1 MRKLKVSGI
10 PMSIYGSLCP
20 NLKKEGDPTR
30 RIPVATIRLPRIR
43 HVRAIIAAV
52 AGTAALAPLTAV
64 APAGAEE
71 YPDPAQADADASIAR
86 AVSNVDAQQREVDQ
100 LRQLL
105 DQAEEQAAAATDRIA
120 ELSADPEVADDAAE
134 LDQAY
139 AEKRAAETALVEH
152 RRNLAQREAQMNAT
166 RNFAEASF
174 AHQQQAREVTHQG
187 DLPSAQNQDNNLD
200 FRVDADALAD
210 DSVKSQSLNKD
221 KVQDFTDEIVPDEA
235 PLPEAANDG
244 AAVEGQAHSTTPK
257 AEFGTA
263 LNQGATPS
271 FNTVDYG
278 TGSSAS
284 DVMDIAG
291 ELAAAVDQDDVRAL
305 MAGSADLLGIG
316 SPDTAPSASTDPS
329 AFGQGSGTP
338 SSAAPGNSS
347 QIEAVIARAESV
359 VGTPYVW
366 GGGDNNG
373 PTGGLRDGGIADSFG
388 DYARTGF
395 DCSGLTKYAFA
406 AAGLDLP
413 HYSGAQYQMGNKV
426 SRDNMQRGDLI
437 FYGAGGSQHVAIYLG
452 NDQMIEAPQSGQN
465 VQVSPVRWAGA
476 TPDVVRL
483 L

>member
-1 MRKLKVSGI
+1 M
-10 PMSIYGSLCP
+10 
-20 NLKKEGDPTR
+20 
-30 RIPVATIRLPRIR
+30 ATIRLPRIR
-43 HVRAIIAAV
+43 HVRATIAAV
-52 AGTAALAPLTAV
+52 IGVAALSPLTSI
-64 APAGAEE
+64 APAGADELL
-71 YPDPAQADADASIAR
+71 DPAQAGAVEEVPSTDADDSIAR
-86 AVSNVDAQQREVDQ
+86 AVSNVDAQQRDVDQ

-105 DQAEEQAAAATDRIA
+105 DQAEEQAAAATERIA
-120 ELSADPEVADDAAE
+120 QLSADPAVADDAAE

-139 AEKRAAETALVEH
+139 AEKRAAESAMVEH

-174 AHQQQAREVTHQG
+174 AHQQQAVEVTQQG
-187 DLPSAQNQDNNLD
+187 DLPKAQNQDKNLD
-200 FRVDADALAD
+200 FRVGADALSGD
-210 DSVKSQSLNKD
+210 PVKSQGLNKE
-221 KVQDFTDEIVPDEA
+221 KSQNFTDEIVPDETA
-235 PLPEAANDG
+235 LPEVTHDDAV
-244 AAVEGQAHSTTPK
+244 VEGRADAATPK

-291 ELAAAVDQDDVRAL
+291 DLAAAVDQDDMRAL
-305 MAGSADLLGIG
+305 MDGSADLLGIG
-316 SPDTAPSASTDPS
+316 SPNTAPSASTDPS
-329 AFGQGSGTP
+329 ATGQGPGAP
-338 SSAAPGNSS
+338 SNPAPGNSS

-359 VGTPYVW
+359 IGTPYVW

-388 DYARTGF
+388 DYGRSGF

-426 SRDNMQRGDLI
+426 SRDNLQRGDLI

-476 TPDVVRL
+476 TPEVVRL

>member
-1 MRKLKVSGI
+1 M
-10 PMSIYGSLCP
+10 
-20 NLKKEGDPTR
+20 
-30 RIPVATIRLPRIR
+30 ATIRLPRIR
-43 HVRAIIAAV
+43 HVRATIAAV
-52 AGTAALAPLTAV
+52 IGVAALSPLTSI
-64 APAGAEE
+64 APAGADELL
-71 YPDPAQADADASIAR
+71 DPAQAGAVEEVPSTDADDSIAR
-86 AVSNVDAQQREVDQ
+86 AVSNVDAQQRDVDQ

-105 DQAEEQAAAATDRIA
+105 DQAEEQAAAATERIA
-120 ELSADPEVADDAAE
+120 QLSADPAVADDAAE

-139 AEKRAAETALVEH
+139 AEKRAAESAMVEH

-174 AHQQQAREVTHQG
+174 AHQQQAVEVTQQG
-187 DLPSAQNQDNNLD
+187 DLPKVQNQDKNLD
-200 FRVDADALAD
+200 FRVGADALSGD
-210 DSVKSQSLNKD
+210 TVKPQGLNKD
-221 KVQDFTDEIVPDEA
+221 KAHNFTDEIVPDETA
-235 PLPEAANDG
+235 LPEVTHDDAV
-244 AAVEGQAHSTTPK
+244 VEGQADAATPK

-284 DVMDIAG
+284 DGMDIAG
-291 ELAAAVDQDDVRAL
+291 DLAAAVDQDDMRAL
-305 MAGSADLLGIG
+305 MDGSADLLGIG
-316 SPDTAPSASTDPS
+316 SPNTAPSASTDPS
-329 AFGQGSGTP
+329 ATGQGPGAP
-338 SSAAPGNSS
+338 SNPAPGNSS

-359 VGTPYVW
+359 IGTPYVW

-373 PTGGLRDGGIADSFG
+373 PTGGLRDGGIADSYG
-388 DYARTGF
+388 DYGRSGF

-426 SRDNMQRGDLI
+426 SRDNLQRGDLI

-476 TPDVVRL
+476 TPEVVRL

>member
-1 MRKLKVSGI
+1 
-10 PMSIYGSLCP
+10 
-20 NLKKEGDPTR
+20 
-30 RIPVATIRLPRIR
+30 VATIRLPRIR
-43 HVRAIIAAV
+43 HVRATIAAV
-52 AGTAALAPLTAV
+52 IGVAALSPLTSI
-64 APAGAEE
+64 APAGADER
-71 YPDPAQADADASIAR
+71 PDPAQAGAVEEVPSTDADDSIAR
-86 AVSNVDAQQREVDQ
+86 AVSNVDAQQRDVDQ

-105 DQAEEQAAAATDRIA
+105 DQAEEQAAAATERIA
-120 ELSADPEVADDAAE
+120 QLSADPAVADDAAE

-139 AEKRAAETALVEH
+139 AEKRAAESAMVEH

-174 AHQQQAREVTHQG
+174 AHQQQAVEVTQQG
-187 DLPSAQNQDNNLD
+187 DLPKVQNQDKNLD
-200 FRVDADALAD
+200 FRVGADAL
-210 DSVKSQSLNKD
+210 SGNPVKPQGLNKD
-221 KVQDFTDEIVPDEA
+221 EAQNFTDEIVPDETA
-235 PLPEAANDG
+235 LPEVTHDDAV
-244 AAVEGQAHSTTPK
+244 VEGQADAATPK

-291 ELAAAVDQDDVRAL
+291 DLAAAVDQDDMRAL
-305 MAGSADLLGIG
+305 MDGSADLLGIG
-316 SPDTAPSASTDPS
+316 SPNTAPSASTDPS
-329 AFGQGSGTP
+329 ATGQGPGAP
-338 SSAAPGNSS
+338 SNPAPGNSS

-359 VGTPYVW
+359 IGTPYVW

-388 DYARTGF
+388 DYGRSGF

-426 SRDNMQRGDLI
+426 SRDNLQRGDLI
-437 FYGAGGSQHVAIYLG
+437 FYGVGGSQHVAIYLG
-452 NDQMIEAPQSGQN
+452 NDKMIEAPQSGQN

-476 TPDVVRL
+476 TPEVVRL

>member
-1 MRKLKVSGI
+1 M
-10 PMSIYGSLCP
+10 
-20 NLKKEGDPTR
+20 
-30 RIPVATIRLPRIR
+30 ATIRLPRIR
-43 HVRAIIAAV
+43 HVRATIAAV
-52 AGTAALAPLTAV
+52 IGVAALSPLTSI
-64 APAGAEE
+64 APAGADELL
-71 YPDPAQADADASIAR
+71 DPAQAGAVEEVPSTDADDSIAR
-86 AVSNVDAQQREVDQ
+86 AVSNVDAQQRDVDQ

-105 DQAEEQAAAATDRIA
+105 DQAEEQAVAATERIA
-120 ELSADPEVADDAAE
+120 QLSADPAVADDAAE
-134 LDQAY
+134 FDQAY
-139 AEKRAAETALVEH
+139 AEKRAAESAMVEH

-174 AHQQQAREVTHQG
+174 AHQQQAVEVTQQG
-187 DLPSAQNQDNNLD
+187 DLPKVQNQDENLD
-200 FRVDADALAD
+200 FKVDADALSGD
-210 DSVKSQSLNKD
+210 PVKPQGLNKD
-221 KVQDFTDEIVPDEA
+221 KAQNFTDEIVPDETA
-235 PLPEAANDG
+235 LPEVTHDDAV
-244 AAVEGQAHSTTPK
+244 VEGRADAATPK

-291 ELAAAVDQDDVRAL
+291 DLAAAVDQDDMRAL
-305 MAGSADLLGIG
+305 MDGSADLLGIG
-316 SPDTAPSASTDPS
+316 SPNTAPSASTDPS
-329 AFGQGSGTP
+329 ATGQGPAAP
-338 SSAAPGNSS
+338 SNPAPGNSS

-359 VGTPYVW
+359 IGTPYVW

-388 DYARTGF
+388 DYGRSGF

-426 SRDNMQRGDLI
+426 SRDNLQRGDLI

-476 TPDVVRL
+476 TPEVVRL

>member
-1 MRKLKVSGI
+1 M
-10 PMSIYGSLCP
+10 
-20 NLKKEGDPTR
+20 
-30 RIPVATIRLPRIR
+30 ATIRLPRIR
-43 HVRAIIAAV
+43 HVRATIAAV
-52 AGTAALAPLTAV
+52 IGVAALSPLTSI
-64 APAGAEE
+64 APAGADERS
-71 YPDPAQADADASIAR
+71 DPAQAGAVVEVPSTDADDSIAR
-86 AVSNVDAQQREVDQ
+86 AVSNVDAQQRDVDQ

-105 DQAEEQAAAATDRIA
+105 DQAEEQAAAATERIA
-120 ELSADPEVADDAAE
+120 QLSADPAVADDAAE

-139 AEKRAAETALVEH
+139 AEKRAAESAMVEH

-174 AHQQQAREVTHQG
+174 AHQQQAVEVNQQG
-187 DLPSAQNQDNNLD
+187 DLPKVQNQDEDLD
-200 FRVDADALAD
+200 FKVDADVLAD
-210 DSVKSQSLNKD
+210 DTVKPQGLNKD
-221 KVQDFTDEIVPDEA
+221 KAHNFTDEIVPDETA
-235 PLPEAANDG
+235 LPEVTHDDAV
-244 AAVEGQAHSTTPK
+244 VEGQADAATPK

-284 DVMDIAG
+284 DGMDIAG
-291 ELAAAVDQDDVRAL
+291 DLAAAVDQDDMRAL
-305 MAGSADLLGIG
+305 MDGSADLLGIG
-316 SPDTAPSASTDPS
+316 SPNTAPSASTDPS
-329 AFGQGSGTP
+329 ATGQGPGAP
-338 SSAAPGNSS
+338 SNPAPGNSS

-359 VGTPYVW
+359 IGTPYVW

-373 PTGGLRDGGIADSFG
+373 PTGGLRDGGIADSYG
-388 DYARTGF
+388 DYGRSGF

-426 SRDNMQRGDLI
+426 SRDNLQRGDLI

-476 TPDVVRL
+476 TPEVVRL

>member
-1 MRKLKVSGI
+1 M
-10 PMSIYGSLCP
+10 
-20 NLKKEGDPTR
+20 
-30 RIPVATIRLPRIR
+30 ATIRLPRIR
-43 HVRAIIAAV
+43 HVRATIAAV
-52 AGTAALAPLTAV
+52 IGVAALSPLTSI
-64 APAGAEE
+64 APAGADER
-71 YPDPAQADADASIAR
+71 PDPAQAGAVEEVPSTDADDSIAR
-86 AVSNVDAQQREVDQ
+86 AVSNVDAQQRDVDQ

-105 DQAEEQAAAATDRIA
+105 DQAEEQAAAATERIA
-120 ELSADPEVADDAAE
+120 QLSADPAVADDAAE

-139 AEKRAAETALVEH
+139 AEKRAAESAMVEH

-174 AHQQQAREVTHQG
+174 AHQQQAVEVTQQG
-187 DLPSAQNQDNNLD
+187 DLPKVQNQDKNID
-200 FRVDADALAD
+200 FRVGADAL
-210 DSVKSQSLNKD
+210 SGNPVKPQGLNKD
-221 KVQDFTDEIVPDEA
+221 EAQNFTDEIVPDETA
-235 PLPEAANDG
+235 LPEVTHDDAV
-244 AAVEGQAHSTTPK
+244 VEGQADAATPK

-291 ELAAAVDQDDVRAL
+291 DLAAAVDQDDMRAL
-305 MAGSADLLGIG
+305 MDGSADLLGIG
-316 SPDTAPSASTDPS
+316 SPNTAPSASTDPS
-329 AFGQGSGTP
+329 ATGQGAGAP
-338 SSAAPGNSS
+338 SNPAPGNSS

-359 VGTPYVW
+359 IGTPYVW

-388 DYARTGF
+388 DYGRSGF

-413 HYSGAQYQMGNKV
+413 HYSGAQYQMGKKV
-426 SRDNMQRGDLI
+426 SRDNLQRGDLI

-476 TPDVVRL
+476 TPEVVRL

>member
-1 MRKLKVSGI
+1 M
-10 PMSIYGSLCP
+10 
-20 NLKKEGDPTR
+20 
-30 RIPVATIRLPRIR
+30 ATIRLPRIR
-43 HVRAIIAAV
+43 HVRATIAAV
-52 AGTAALAPLTAV
+52 IGVAALSPLTSI
-64 APAGAEE
+64 APAGADERL
-71 YPDPAQADADASIAR
+71 DPAQAGAVEEVPSTDADDSIAR
-86 AVSNVDAQQREVDQ
+86 AVSNVDAQQRDVDQ

-105 DQAEEQAAAATDRIA
+105 DQAEEQAAAATERIA
-120 ELSADPEVADDAAE
+120 QLSADPAVADDAAE

-139 AEKRAAETALVEH
+139 AEKRAAESAMVEH

-174 AHQQQAREVTHQG
+174 AHQQQAVEVTQQG
-187 DLPSAQNQDNNLD
+187 DLPKAQNQDKNLD
-200 FRVDADALAD
+200 FRIGADALSGD
-210 DSVKSQSLNKD
+210 TIKPQGLNKD
-221 KVQDFTDEIVPDEA
+221 KAHNFTDEIVPDETA
-235 PLPEAANDG
+235 LPEVTHDDAV
-244 AAVEGQAHSTTPK
+244 VEGQADAATPK

-291 ELAAAVDQDDVRAL
+291 DLAAAVDQDDMRAL
-305 MAGSADLLGIG
+305 MDGSADLLGIG
-316 SPDTAPSASTDPS
+316 SPNTAPSASTDPS
-329 AFGQGSGTP
+329 ATGQGPGAP
-338 SSAAPGNSS
+338 SNPAPGNSS

-359 VGTPYVW
+359 IGTPYVW

-388 DYARTGF
+388 DYGRSGF

-426 SRDNMQRGDLI
+426 SRDNLQRGDLI

-476 TPDVVRL
+476 TPEVVRL

>member
-1 MRKLKVSGI
+1 M
-10 PMSIYGSLCP
+10 
-20 NLKKEGDPTR
+20 
-30 RIPVATIRLPRIR
+30 ATIRLPRIR
-43 HVRAIIAAV
+43 HVRATIAAV
-52 AGTAALAPLTAV
+52 IGVAALSPLTSI
-64 APAGAEE
+64 APAGADELLDPTQAGAVEE
-71 YPDPAQADADASIAR
+71 VPSTDADDSIAR
-86 AVSNVDAQQREVDQ
+86 AVSNVDAQQRVDQ

-105 DQAEEQAAAATDRIA
+105 DQAEEQAAAATERIA
-120 ELSADPEVADDAAE
+120 QLSADPAVADDAAE

-139 AEKRAAETALVEH
+139 AEKRAAESAMVEH

-174 AHQQQAREVTHQG
+174 AHQQQAVEVTQQG
-187 DLPSAQNQDNNLD
+187 DLPKVQNQDKNLD
-200 FRVDADALAD
+200 FRVGADALSGD
-210 DSVKSQSLNKD
+210 TVKPQGLNKD
-221 KVQDFTDEIVPDEA
+221 KAQNFTDEIVPDETA
-235 PLPEAANDG
+235 LPEVTHDDAV
-244 AAVEGQAHSTTPK
+244 VEGQADAATPK

-291 ELAAAVDQDDVRAL
+291 DLAAAVDQDDMRAL
-305 MAGSADLLGIG
+305 MDGSADLLGIG
-316 SPDTAPSASTDPS
+316 SPNTAPSASTDPS
-329 AFGQGSGTP
+329 ATGQGPGAP
-338 SSAAPGNSS
+338 SNPAPGNSS

-359 VGTPYVW
+359 IGTPYVW

-388 DYARTGF
+388 DYGRSGF

-426 SRDNMQRGDLI
+426 SRDNLQRGDLI

-476 TPDVVRL
+476 TPEVVRL

>member
-1 MRKLKVSGI
+1 M
-10 PMSIYGSLCP
+10 
-20 NLKKEGDPTR
+20 
-30 RIPVATIRLPRIR
+30 ATIRLPRIR
-43 HVRAIIAAV
+43 HVRATIAAV
-52 AGTAALAPLTAV
+52 IGVAALSPLTSI
-64 APAGAEE
+64 APAGADERL
-71 YPDPAQADADASIAR
+71 DPAQAGAVEEVPSTDADDSIAR
-86 AVSNVDAQQREVDQ
+86 AVSNVDAQQRDVDQ

-105 DQAEEQAAAATDRIA
+105 DQAEEQAAAATEHIA
-120 ELSADPEVADDAAE
+120 QLSADPAVADDAAE

-139 AEKRAAETALVEH
+139 AEKRAAESAMVEH

-174 AHQQQAREVTHQG
+174 AHQQQAVEVTQQG
-187 DLPSAQNQDNNLD
+187 DLPKVQNQDKNLD
-200 FRVDADALAD
+200 FRVGADALSGD
-210 DSVKSQSLNKD
+210 TVKPQGLNKD
-221 KVQDFTDEIVPDEA
+221 KAHNFTDEIVPDETA
-235 PLPEAANDG
+235 LPEVTHDDAV
-244 AAVEGQAHSTTPK
+244 VEGQADAATPK

-291 ELAAAVDQDDVRAL
+291 DLAAAVDQDDMRAL
-305 MAGSADLLGIG
+305 MDGSADLLGIG
-316 SPDTAPSASTDPS
+316 SPNTAPSASTDPS
-329 AFGQGSGTP
+329 ATGQGPGAP
-338 SSAAPGNSS
+338 SNPAPGNSS

-359 VGTPYVW
+359 IGTPYVW

-388 DYARTGF
+388 DYGRSGF

-426 SRDNMQRGDLI
+426 SRDNLQRGDLI

-476 TPDVVRL
+476 TPEVVRL

>member
-1 MRKLKVSGI
+1 M
-10 PMSIYGSLCP
+10 
-20 NLKKEGDPTR
+20 
-30 RIPVATIRLPRIR
+30 ATIRLPRIR
-43 HVRAIIAAV
+43 HVRATIAAV
-52 AGTAALAPLTAV
+52 IGVAALSPLTSI
-64 APAGAEE
+64 APAGADERPE
-71 YPDPAQADADASIAR
+71 PAQAGAVVEVPSTDADDSIAR
-86 AVSNVDAQQREVDQ
+86 AVSNVDAQQRDVEQ

-105 DQAEEQAAAATDRIA
+105 DQAEGQAAAATERIA
-120 ELSADPEVADDAAE
+120 QLSADPAVADDAAE

-139 AEKRAAETALVEH
+139 AEKRAAESAMVDH

-174 AHQQQAREVTHQG
+174 AHRQQAVEVTQQG
-187 DLPSAQNQDNNLD
+187 DLPKAQNQDKNLD
-200 FRVDADALAD
+200 FRVGADALSGD
-210 DSVKSQSLNKD
+210 PVKPQGLNKD
-221 KVQDFTDEIVPDEA
+221 KAQNFTDEIVSDETA
-235 PLPEAANDG
+235 LPEGTLDDAV
-244 AAVEGQAHSTTPK
+244 VEGQADAATPK

-291 ELAAAVDQDDVRAL
+291 DLIAAVDQDDMRAL
-305 MAGSADLLGIG
+305 MDGSADLLGIG
-316 SPDTAPSASTDPS
+316 SPNTAPSASTDPS
-329 AFGQGSGTP
+329 ATGQGPGAP
-338 SSAAPGNSS
+338 SNPAPGNSS

-359 VGTPYVW
+359 IGTPYVW

-373 PTGGLRDGGIADSFG
+373 PTGGIRDGGIADSFG
-388 DYARTGF
+388 DYGRSGF

-426 SRDNMQRGDLI
+426 SRDNLQRGDLI

-476 TPDVVRL
+476 TPEVVRL

>member
-1 MRKLKVSGI
+1 M
-10 PMSIYGSLCP
+10 
-20 NLKKEGDPTR
+20 
-30 RIPVATIRLPRIR
+30 ATIRLPRIR
-43 HVRAIIAAV
+43 HVRATIAAV
-52 AGTAALAPLTAV
+52 VGAAALSPLTSI
-64 APAGAEE
+64 APAGADEH
-71 YPDPAQADADASIAR
+71 PDPTQVGTVADGPSADADDSIAR
-86 AVSNVDAQQREVDQ
+86 AVTNADAQQREVDH

-105 DQAEEQAAAATDRIA
+105 DQAEEKAAAATERISQ
-120 ELSADPEVADDAAE
+120 LSADPEVADDATE

-139 AEKRAAETALVEH
+139 ADKRAAESAMVEL
-152 RRNLAQREAQMNAT
+152 RRNLAQREAQMSAT

-174 AHQQQAREVTHQG
+174 AHQQETAEVSQQG
-187 DLPSAQNQDNNLD
+187 DLPNVQNQDKTLD
-200 FRVDADALAD
+200 FKVEADALAD
-210 DSVKSQSLNKD
+210 DPVKPQDLNKD
-221 KVQDFTDEIVPDEA
+221 KAQNFTDEIIPDEA
-235 PLPEAANDG
+235 TLPEATNDD
-244 AAVEGQAHSTTPK
+244 AVVEGQKDAAAPK
-257 AEFGTA
+257 VEFGTA

-284 DVMDIAG
+284 DVVDIAG
-291 ELAAAVDQDDVRAL
+291 ELAAAVDEDDVRGL
-305 MAGSADLLGIG
+305 LEGSSDLLGIG
-316 SPDTAPSASTDPS
+316 SPNTAPSASTDPS
-329 AFGQGSGTP
+329 ATGQGSGAP
-338 SSAAPGNSS
+338 SNSAPGNSS

-359 VGTPYVW
+359 IGTPYVW

-373 PTGGLRDGGIADSFG
+373 PTGGLRDGGVADSFG
-388 DYARTGF
+388 DYGRSGF

-413 HYSGAQYQMGNKV
+413 HYTGAQYQMGNKV
-426 SRDNMQRGDLI
+426 SRDNLQRGDLI

>member
-1 MRKLKVSGI
+1 M
-10 PMSIYGSLCP
+10 
-20 NLKKEGDPTR
+20 
-30 RIPVATIRLPRIR
+30 ATIRLPRIR
-43 HVRAIIAAV
+43 HVRATIAAV
-52 AGTAALAPLTAV
+52 IGVAALSPLTSI

-71 YPDPAQADADASIAR
+71 LLDPAQAGAVEEVPSTDADDSIAR
-86 AVSNVDAQQREVDQ
+86 AVSNVDAQQRDVDQ

-105 DQAEEQAAAATDRIA
+105 DQAEEQAAAATERIA
-120 ELSADPEVADDAAE
+120 QLSADPAVADDAAE

-139 AEKRAAETALVEH
+139 AEKRAAESAMVEH
-152 RRNLAQREAQMNAT
+152 RRNLAQREAQMNAA

-174 AHQQQAREVTHQG
+174 AHQQQAVEVTQQG
-187 DLPSAQNQDNNLD
+187 DLPKVQNQDKNLD
-200 FRVDADALAD
+200 FRVGADALSGD
-210 DSVKSQSLNKD
+210 TVKPQGLNKD
-221 KVQDFTDEIVPDEA
+221 KAQNFTDEIVPDETA
-235 PLPEAANDG
+235 LPEVTHDDAV
-244 AAVEGQAHSTTPK
+244 VEGQADAATPK

-291 ELAAAVDQDDVRAL
+291 DLAAAVDQDDMRAL
-305 MAGSADLLGIG
+305 MDGSADLLGIG
-316 SPDTAPSASTDPS
+316 SPNTAPSASTDPS
-329 AFGQGSGTP
+329 ATGQGPGAP
-338 SSAAPGNSS
+338 SNPAPGNSS

-359 VGTPYVW
+359 IGTPYVW

-388 DYARTGF
+388 DYGRSGF

-426 SRDNMQRGDLI
+426 SRDNLQRGDLI

-476 TPDVVRL
+476 TPEVVRL